1 MGLYEN
7 TNGVLSPIAGR
18 GKAEY
23 GASAVRTGTI
33 VFPSTGSSYSSDAT
47 VTFDEPMP
55 DGDYVVVFHP
65 SAGDYEKRVMPNIM
79 SQTANGFT
87 ARAYNINAQ
96 TNINS
101 TTYAYT
107 AFKLYTD
114 NEYNGLLNNQR
125 YSTDEIDTGKTWID
139 GKKIYRKVVEFGAL
153 PNATSK
159 DVAHGISNLDYIV
172 SINTTARYNTNYIS
186 IPYVDETT
194 LANAISI
201 SIRNTKIRI
210 SSGANQSM
218 YTATVVI
225 EYTKTT

>member
-1 MGLYEN
+1 MGLYKN
-7 TNGVLSPIAGR
+7 TNGVLTPIAGR

-23 GASAVRTGTI
+23 GASTVRTGTI
-33 VFPSTGSSYSSDAT
+33 VFSSTGSSYSSDAT

-101 TTYAYT
+101 TTYTYT

-125 YSTDEIDTGKTWID
+125 YSTDEINTGKTWID
-139 GKKIYRKVVEFGAL
+139 GKRIYRKVVTVASFSMGTQQIAHNILNFDRVVAIYGNAKNGTTCL
-153 PNATSK
+153 PMPY
-159 DVAHGISNLDYIV
+159 DYRTDNIDQ
-172 SINTTARYNTNYIS
+172 NTNIY
-186 IPYVDETT
+186 
-194 LANAISI
+194 ANS
-201 SIRNTKIRI
+201 T
-210 SSGANQSM
+210 
-218 YTATVVI
+218 YVVI
-225 EYTKTT
+225 RTNWDASSYSGYIILEYTKS